1 MKSPAARQAELDRSR
16 RKSAEMREMIREAAE
31 GMALVGMDKVLPI
44 PLEHIEARRIWDG
57 YPDTRSLT
65 GRIMGDPIY
74 ERSALAGVA

>member
-31 GMALVGMDKVLPI
+31 GMALVGMGSGATI
-44 PLEHIEARRIWDG
+44 PWQHIESRRIWDG
-57 YPDTRSLT
+57 YPDNRSLT

-74 ERSALAGVA
+74 ERSALAGMA